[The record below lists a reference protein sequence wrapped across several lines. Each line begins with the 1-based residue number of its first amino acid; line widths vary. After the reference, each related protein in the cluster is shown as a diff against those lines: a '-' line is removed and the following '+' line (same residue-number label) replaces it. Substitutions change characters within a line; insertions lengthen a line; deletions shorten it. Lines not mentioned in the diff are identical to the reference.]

1 MPVLESTLAAIK
13 NYCAYQ
19 ERCHCEVRNKLI
31 SLACYGADL
40 EEAIGI
46 LIEENYLNEERFATT
61 YAGSKFRLQSW
72 GKIKIKQQL
81 KAKQVSDYCIRKAL
95 ESIDENSYEEK
106 LKHLLQKKVDS
117 LHTENNEWKK
127 KQKVFNFLLQK
138 GFEQD
143 MIHAAW
149 NSQEKM

>member
-1 MPVLESTLAAIK
+1 LPVLESTLAAIK

-19 ERCHCEVRNKLI
+19 ERCHSEVRSKLI
-31 SLACYGADL
+31 SLACYGEDL

-81 KAKQVSDYCIRKAL
+81 KAKQVSDYCIRKAMA
-95 ESIDENSYEEK
+95 SIDEAAYEEK
-106 LKHLLQKKVDS
+106 LYHLMQKKIDS
-117 LHTENNEWKK
+117 LSAESNQWKK
-127 KQKVFNFLLQK
+127 KQKVFNYLLQK

-143 MIHAAW
+143 IIHSLW